1 MKGLT
6 GHPCGN
12 ICCHG
17 NLVEAETGLDAAE
30 TTAETPAV
38 E

>member
-1 MKGLT
+1 MRELT
-6 GHPCGN
+6 CHLCGN

-17 NLVEAETGLDAAE
+17 NLAEAETGPDAAE